1 MQRWRRCSS
10 AVRASRQFT
19 VRPARAALT
28 PSLVGAG
35 EDVRDVGGEKDRYGD
50 DGERHQGHT
59 HHELHQLVAVFLLP
73 LLFIH
78 TPINAQRSGDGSPS
92 YGGSGLTC

>member
-1 MQRWRRCSS
+1 
-10 AVRASRQFT
+10 VR
-19 VRPARAALT
+19 
-28 PSLVGAG
+28 
-35 EDVRDVGGEKDRYGD
+35 GEKDRYGD

-59 HHELHQLVAVFLLP
+59 HHELDQLVAVLLLP

-92 YGGSGLTC
+92 YGGSGLMC